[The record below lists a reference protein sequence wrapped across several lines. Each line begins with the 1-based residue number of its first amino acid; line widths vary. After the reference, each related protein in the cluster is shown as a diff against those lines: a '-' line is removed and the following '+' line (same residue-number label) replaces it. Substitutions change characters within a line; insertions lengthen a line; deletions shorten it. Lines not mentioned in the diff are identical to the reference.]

1 MRQLPKVLLFAV
13 FSLLAACATNTAR
26 VDPKSGE
33 EVVQRVH
40 LLLDR
45 YARNDQAGVVA
56 MLDPSGIT
64 ILGTSFEEKIRSPSE
79 LRALMDRDFSQWQ
92 TAKFT
97 DIREV
102 DVRSSGSL
110 ATVYFIM
117 TWQAGN
123 GPTAPIRMT
132 TTWRKV
138 DGEWLLSQSAS
149 ALPPRF

>member
-1 MRQLPKVLLFAV
+1 MRQLPKVLLFAAV
-13 FSLLAACATNTAR
+13 SLLAACATPTAR
-26 VDPKSGE
+26 VDPKAGE
-33 EVVQRVH
+33 EVIQRVN

-56 MLDPSGIT
+56 LLDPSGIT
-64 ILGTSFEEKIRSPSE
+64 ILGTSFEEKIKSPSE
-79 LRALMDRDFSQWQ
+79 LRALMDRDFGEWQ

-97 DIREV
+97 DVRDV
-102 DVRSSGSL
+102 DVRVSGSL
-110 ATVYFIM
+110 ATAYFLM

-138 DGEWLLSQSAS
+138 DGEWLLTQSAT
-149 ALPPRF
+149 ALPPQF

>member
-1 MRQLPKVLLFAV
+1 MRQLPKVLLFAA

-26 VDPKSGE
+26 VDPKSDE
-33 EVVQRVH
+33 QILQRVN

-45 YARNDQAGVVA
+45 YARNDQPGVVA

-64 ILGTSFEEKIRSPSE
+64 ILGTSFEEKVKSPAE
-79 LRALMDRDFSQWQ
+79 LRALMDHDFGQWQ
-92 TAKFT
+92 TVKFT
-97 DIREV
+97 DIRDV

-123 GPTAPIRMT
+123 GPSAPIRMT

-149 ALPPRF
+149 SLPPGF

>member
-1 MRQLPKVLLFAV
+1 MRQLPKVLLFAT
-13 FSLLAACATNTAR
+13 FSLLAACATNTGK

-64 ILGTSFEEKIRSPSE
+64 ILGTSFEEKIKSPSE
-79 LRALMDRDFSQWQ
+79 LRALMDRDFGQWQ

-97 DIREV
+97 DIRDV

-149 ALPPRF
+149 ALPPNF